1 LVDQPE
7 QRSPSEPVSEPVP
20 EVIPAEH
27 IAPEMPPA
35 PEEAPAP
42 AAPEFIV
49 PSAKTAAAKKA
60 ASRPPQANSTAMSR
74 PQRKER
80 YTLVTTFSTVRSLII
95 TFAAA
100 VIAATVFMWW
110 TSPDF
115 LAAGAVR
122 NLAIAQATAAQI
134 DATPTF
140 LPTPIWF
147 NRIGIV
153 PGHSGIATRGSTKGN
168 IDPGTV
174 CPDGFNEAS
183 VVMKVADQVIATLRG
198 RGFTVDKLEEWDTRL
213 FGYQAAAFIS
223 LHADSCDNFN
233 DGYNHSGFKVT
244 NPTGR
249 LSARDRDLALND
261 CVRDN
266 YSGVTGL
273 PFTPGSITVNMTDY
287 HAFHEIAPSTPAVI
301 LELGFLSYDRDL
313 LQNHTDRLAQG
324 IVNGLL
330 CFLDPKSL
338 PEPSPTARVPTPTK
352 TP

>member
-1 LVDQPE
+1 MADQPE
-7 QRSPSEPVSEPVP
+7 QNNPDEPLPDSVP

-35 PEEAPAP
+35 PEETPAP

-49 PSAKTAAAKKA
+49 PSAKTVAAPKKTSPRPDGSGP
-60 ASRPPQANSTAMSR
+60 SRPP
-74 PQRKER
+74 RKER

-100 VIAATVFMWW
+100 MIVATVFMWW

-122 NLAIAQATAAQI
+122 NLAIAQATAAQVV
-134 DATPTF
+134 ATPTF

-147 NRIGIV
+147 NRVGIV

-168 IDPGTV
+168 VDPGTI
-174 CPDGFNEAS
+174 CPDGFTEAS
-183 VVMKVADQVIATLRG
+183 VTMNVAKQVVATLRG
-198 RGFTVDKLEEWDTRL
+198 KGFTVDVLDEWDMKL

-244 NPTGR
+244 NPTER

-261 CVRDN
+261 CTRDN

-273 PFTPGSITVNMTDY
+273 PFTPGSITTDMTNY
-287 HAFHEIAPSTPAVI
+287 HAFREIAPSTPAVI

-313 LQNHTDRLAQG
+313 LQNRTERLAQG

-352 TP
+352 TQ